1 MKKQRINILQFL
13 TALLLG
19 LVSVSCQQDDWG
31 EKNNASNPDGFI
43 LNYEISNNRTDT
55 KASVEYEE
63 GEDLIYS
70 LYVLFFEYSVHAS
83 GKYIATI
90 DLSPEDGLP
99 MADIGTKN

>member
-70 LYVLFFEYSVHAS
+70 LYVLF
-83 GKYIATI
+83 
-90 DLSPEDGLP
+90 LSIQY
-99 MADIGTKN
+99 MRAVNISQQ